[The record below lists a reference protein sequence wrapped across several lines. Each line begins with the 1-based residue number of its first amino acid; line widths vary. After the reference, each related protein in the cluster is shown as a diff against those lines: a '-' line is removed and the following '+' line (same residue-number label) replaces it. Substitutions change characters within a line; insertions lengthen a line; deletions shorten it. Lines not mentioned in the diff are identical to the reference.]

1 LAAFNYEVVDRAGNL
16 LSGVIAADN
25 EELAAQK
32 LKEQGYLVVQ
42 LKSQGSRRIGGLAL
56 TREKKVSHG
65 DKTIFTRQLA
75 TMLNAG
81 IPITRALFT
90 LSEQASNPT
99 LKKALGT
106 IAANIESGMSIIN
119 AFNEYPSIFDQ
130 MYLGMIRAGEV
141 GGTLGDTLVRLS
153 DQMQKDKL
161 LKDNI
166 RSATM
171 YPTAVVSFAIL
182 MLIAMLIFMVPI
194 FQGFFPENI
203 ELPLITQL
211 IINLSESLRS
221 YWFLWI
227 GVIALFILLIY
238 LYVKTESGAI
248 MLERIRLK
256 LPGFGPLYHRT
267 VLARFSRTFATL
279 FANGIPVI
287 RALESSGMA
296 TGSRL
301 IQMAINEA
309 VNEIQEGKNIGE
321 TFSQKNFFP
330 PIVSQMI
337 SVGEETGSLPELL
350 DKIAEFYEDEVST
363 MSKTLT
369 SMIEP
374 ILLIFVGLVV
384 GGMLVAL
391 YIPIFTAITQSA
403 A

>member
-1 LAAFNYEVVDRAGNL
+1 M
-16 LSGVIAADN
+16 
-25 EELAAQK
+25 
-32 LKEQGYLVVQ
+32 
-42 LKSQGSRRIGGLAL
+42 
-56 TREKKVSHG
+56 SHG

-221 YWFLWI
+221 YWFL
-227 GVIALFILLIY
+227 
-238 LYVKTESGAI
+238 
-248 MLERIRLK
+248 
-256 LPGFGPLYHRT
+256 
-267 VLARFSRTFATL
+267 
-279 FANGIPVI
+279 
-287 RALESSGMA
+287 
-296 TGSRL
+296 
-301 IQMAINEA
+301 
-309 VNEIQEGKNIGE
+309 
-321 TFSQKNFFP
+321 
-330 PIVSQMI
+330 
-337 SVGEETGSLPELL
+337 
-350 DKIAEFYEDEVST
+350 
-363 MSKTLT
+363 
-369 SMIEP
+369 
-374 ILLIFVGLVV
+374 
-384 GGMLVAL
+384 
-391 YIPIFTAITQSA
+391 
-403 A
+403 